1 MKIVKF
7 SGKNFLSWESVEH
20 SFTDEVIAIT
30 GENKTQEDQGGNG
43 TGKSSLEQI
52 IYYAISGNNIRG
64 VVDKKLIRNGYEEAF
79 ASVEIYCPI
88 RNETLNINRTISLKH
103 SSKLAILKNNEPVTF
118 ATVNDGNKYIVDW
131 IGISPEDLK
140 SYFIIC
146 KEFYK
151 SFFKSSNT
159 EKLALISRFI
169 NFSYIDKTKDIID
182 SDIADLNNSK
192 REVERSKNILEGKLE
207 VYETDYIREESRDLE
222 KEKQD
227 AISSLQNQI
236 MNLKSEIK
244 RLESENDGDTEEK
257 GVIEAEI
264 GKFKGSLE
272 QAERQLKEAE
282 STESYNETLASI
294 KETLSGLKEEEASWE
309 EKSRG
314 IDKQKLE
321 VKRFLQKI
329 EVNLS
334 GVIECPK
341 CKHKFLTL
349 QDTTLEEEE
358 RKKKELLKKEKDL
371 EKRSLEIDATLEEFN
386 ETIGECIQIRKETE
400 ESREIILQKKRTL
413 EAAVSRVNRDID
425 VRESQLTKVHNRITS
440 RNAHIEARKTKI
452 ESIETQIKEVQEKEL
467 KIDVAELELNIK
479 RTSDEINSKEVI
491 IKDLDQQIYNKSL
504 WINRF
509 KDFKRYMALD
519 QLKNIQYYANEILK
533 KQKSDLR
540 LLLEGFKVDAKG
552 KTKEEI
558 TPYVLREEA
567 ESFWYYSGGERARVE
582 IAVIIAFQQ
591 MINLTNP
598 YGGLEFLML
607 DEVLEGLS
615 EEGLYNIID
624 ALSFVKQP
632 ILLITHISNQNIKCK
647 ALKVEKVNDISKL
660 V

>member
-20 SFTDEVIAIT
+20 SFIDEVIAIT

-64 VVDKKLIRNGYEEAF
+64 VVDKKLIRNGCEEAS
-79 ASVEIYCPI
+79 ASIEIHCPI
-88 RNETLNINRTISLKH
+88 RKETLSISRTISFKH
-103 SSKLAILKNNEPVTF
+103 SSKLAILKNNEPVTL

-182 SDIADLNNSK
+182 SDIADLNASK
-192 REVERSKNILEGKLE
+192 REVERSKNVLEGKME
-207 VYETDYIREESRDLE
+207 VYEANYIKEESRDLE
-222 KEKQD
+222 QERQD
-227 AISSLQNQI
+227 EIEALQRQI
-236 MNLKSEIK
+236 ADSRDDIK
-244 RLESENDGDTEEK
+244 RFESENNDDIEETK
-257 GVIEAEI
+257 TIDEEI
-264 GKFKGSLE
+264 SKFKGSLQ
-272 QAERQLKEAE
+272 QAETQLKEAE
-282 STESYNETLASI
+282 DSESYDETLASI
-294 KETLSGLKEEEASWE
+294 KETILGLKDEEIFWE
-309 EKSRG
+309 EKSKEL
-314 IDKQKLE
+314 DKKQQE
-321 VKRFLQKI
+321 IKRFLREI
-329 EVNLS
+329 EINLS

-358 RKKKELLKKEKDL
+358 LKKQKFLRKKENL
-371 EKRSLEIDATLEEFN
+371 EKRACEVDKALEEFN
-386 ETIGECIQIRKETE
+386 ETIGECVQIKNETE
-400 ESREIILQKKRTL
+400 KSREEVLQKRRAM
-413 EAAVSRVNRDID
+413 EAAVYRISRDID
-425 VRESQLTKVHNRITS
+425 VRESQLMRVHNRITS

-452 ESIETQIKEVQEKEL
+452 NSIEEQIKEVREKEL
-467 KIDVAELELNIK
+467 KIDVVELELNIK
-479 RTSDEINSKEVI
+479 ETSDEINSKEVI

-540 LLLEGFKVDAKG
+540 LLLEGFKVDSKG
-552 KTKEEI
+552 KVKEEI

-632 ILLITHISNQNIKCK
+632 ILLITHISNQNIKCR
-647 ALKVEKVNDISKL
+647 ALKVEKVNDVSKL

>member
-30 GENKTQEDQGGNG
+30 GENKTQGDQGGNG
-43 TGKSSLEQI
+43 TGKSSMEQI

-64 VVDKKLIRNGYEEAF
+64 VVDKKLIRNGCEEAF

-88 RNETLNINRTISLKH
+88 RNETLNISRTISLKH

-182 SDIADLNNSK
+182 SDIADLNDSK
-192 REVERSKNILEGKLE
+192 RKVERSKNVLEGKLE
-207 VYETDYIREESRDLE
+207 VYEADYIKEESRDLE

-227 AISSLQNQI
+227 AIDSLQNQI

-244 RLESENDGDTEEK
+244 RLESENDGDAEEK
-257 GVIEAEI
+257 GIIEAEI

-282 STESYNETLASI
+282 STESYDETLASI

-314 IDKQKLE
+314 IDKQKQE

-358 RKKKELLKKEKDL
+358 REKKELLKKEKDL
-371 EKRSLEIDATLEEFN
+371 EKRSLEIDTTLEEFN
-386 ETIGECIQIRKETE
+386 ETIGECVQIRKETE
-400 ESREIILQKKRTL
+400 ESREVVLQKKRTL

-425 VRESQLTKVHNRITS
+425 VRESQLTKVYNRITS

-479 RTSDEINSKEVI
+479 RTSDEINSKEAI

-540 LLLEGFKVDAKG
+540 LLLEGFKVDTKG

-558 TPYVLREEA
+558 TPYVLREDA

-647 ALKVEKVNDISKL
+647 ALKVEKVNDVSKL